1 MWTKL
6 GTKEDYQKEFG
17 ETPVTKLVRKIVGM
31 EKEAAQAVFSE
42 FLSDQSLN
50 VSQLKFI
57 ELLVDYIVANGFI
70 EDNRVLTE
78 DPFRSVG
85 SIIDLFD
92 LPQAQKIL
100 GHLNEIKA
108 KIEIA

>member
-1 MWTKL
+1 M
-6 GTKEDYQKEFG
+6 
-17 ETPVTKLVRKIVGM
+17 
-31 EKEAAQAVFSE
+31 
-42 FLSDQSLN
+42 
-50 VSQLKFI
+50 
-57 ELLVDYIVANGFI
+57 ANGFI

-100 GHLNEIKA
+100 GHLNEIKS

>member
-1 MWTKL
+1 M
-6 GTKEDYQKEFG
+6 
-17 ETPVTKLVRKIVGM
+17 
-31 EKEAAQAVFSE
+31 
-42 FLSDQSLN
+42 
-50 VSQLKFI
+50 
-57 ELLVDYIVANGFI
+57 ANGFI

-92 LPQAQKIL
+92 LPQGQKIL
-100 GHLNEIKA
+100 GRINEVKQ